1 MAIFGY
7 FRVDAAADDNAI
19 RRAVAALA
27 EKADALGDRITTV
40 YIGGGRHPAE
50 LAAEMKAGDRLVV
63 PDLAHLGDSL
73 ADLQRTVRALL
84 GAGVTIRA
92 LQGARGGLDVPPEA
106 AEALLMLLSVV
117 GGTQHAMRSR
127 RAAET
132 AAARK
137 AAGLACGYPPLGKRI
152 VRRNGVA
159 YLEWDERQLRRYVVE
174 RCIYGV
180 DLNPLAI
187 ELCRLSLWIET
198 LDRRLPFTFL
208 EHKVKPGNSLVGAWF
223 DQFLHYPV
231 MAWEREGGD
240 KTHTNGVHYQ
250 KEQGTKAIRERKKN
264 VRDDLIKFIDGAQ
277 LVYTVDLASV
287 QTVHD
292 EAEKALQ
299 AIHMLG
305 VHQAE
310 ERAQFYREMR
320 HSAKFCRLKDA
331 FDLWCALW
339 FWPADRLDEAPLP
352 PAGTIMPKRPFA
364 ARIVWACSK
373 NNLYR
378 FTSAE
383 PWCRKAC
390 SASA

>member
-1 MAIFGY
+1 MVGHNASEGIEPRN
-7 FRVDAAADDNAI
+7 FRRICDHGG
-19 RRAVAALA
+19 RAVIDLILGREGEPALA
-27 EKADALGDRITTV
+27 
-40 YIGGGRHPAE
+40 
-50 LAAEMKAGDRLVV
+50 
-63 PDLAHLGDSL
+63 S
-73 ADLQRTVRALL
+73 
-84 GAGVTIRA
+84 
-92 LQGARGGLDVPPEA
+92 
-106 AEALLMLLSVV
+106 EALPCRPEDEDFELR
-117 GGTQHAMRSR
+117 T
-127 RAAET
+127 
-132 AAARK
+132 K
-137 AAGLACGYPPLGKRI
+137 A
-152 VRRNGVA
+152 V
-159 YLEWDERQLRRYVVE
+159 LRRYVVE